1 LIFILLPMAIATLL
15 LAVDARWEWLR
26 TQDNILRGMKLDEV
40 INSAKAAK
48 THRLWLGIHSLMAIP
63 AAIILAMRLSFTNDF
78 FFFQDAF
85 NNSLF
90 IWLYMLYLPHLLGF
104 YLYHIRWNPKTV
116 ARKQKLDA
124 EDFHY
129 EGDFRLKDG
138 VQYRLG
144 EDGELIEVE
153 ENEETLEE
161 NS

>member
-1 LIFILLPMAIATLL
+1 
-15 LAVDARWEWLR
+15 
-26 TQDNILRGMKLDEV
+26 
-40 INSAKAAK
+40 
-48 THRLWLGIHSLMAIP
+48 LGIHSVLAIP
-63 AAIILAMRLSFTNDF
+63 AAMILLTRLSFTNDF

-85 NNSLF
+85 NSSLF

-116 ARKQKLDA
+116 ARKQKLD
-124 EDFHY
+124 EEEFHY

-153 ENEETLEE
+153 DNEETLEE